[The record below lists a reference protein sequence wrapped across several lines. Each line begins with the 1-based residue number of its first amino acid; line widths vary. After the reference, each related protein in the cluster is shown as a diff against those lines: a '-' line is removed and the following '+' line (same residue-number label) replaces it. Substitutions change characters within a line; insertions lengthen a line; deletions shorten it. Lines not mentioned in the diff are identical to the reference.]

1 MGSHADHTSHA
12 AGTGH
17 GGSLNRLAASA
28 TLHCLTG
35 CAIGEVLGMVIG
47 TAAGWSDAA
56 TIALAVFLAFVFGYS
71 LTMVPLVRNGLTLAV
86 ALPLAFASDSFSI
99 AVMELVDN
107 GVMLA
112 VPGAMDAPL
121 SNPLFWGALGFAL
134 AVAYVFAFPVNRY
147 LIARGR
153 GHAVVH
159 QYHGHGH
166 GSGGEADEGQPG
178 QGIHTAHELPPAS
191 PGLASPRKLI
201 AVGVS
206 AMAVTIGVATAGA
219 MLVESRHTDE
229 EAPMQNHSA
238 GGGHDERGRAASG
251 DLGGLA
257 VAADGYRLQVPITG
271 VAAGERTPFSFSI
284 EGADGPVRRF
294 DQEGGVRMHLI
305 VVRRDLRGYQHLH
318 PTLQA
323 DGSWQTELTLAQ
335 AGIYRAYADFERDG
349 KKTVL
354 AADLFVQG
362 DFVPA
367 ALAPPADSVDVSGY
381 RVELDAHAEAETETV
396 VTYRITRAGES
407 VDVEPYLGAA
417 GHLVALREGDL
428 AYLHVHPLEAKSG
441 EISFAA
447 TFPTP
452 GNYRLF
458 MQFKVEGLVQTAAL
472 TVNVGRGH

>member
-12 AGTGH
+12 ADPAH

-71 LTMVPLVRNGLTLAV
+71 LTMVPLVRSGLTLAV

-121 SNPLFWGALGFAL
+121 SNPLFWGALAFAL

-147 LIARGR
+147 LIARGQ
-153 GHAVVH
+153 GHAVIH
-159 QYHGHGH
+159 QYHGHG
-166 GSGGEADEGQPG
+166 SGGKAADEQSR
-178 QGIHTAHELPPAS
+178 HEAHDAHGLPPTS
-191 PGLASPRKLI
+191 SELGSPRKLI

-219 MLVESRHTDE
+219 MLVESRHTDD
-229 EAPMQNHSA
+229 EAPMQNHSD
-238 GGGHDERGRAASG
+238 GGGHDDGGSAASA
-251 DLGGLA
+251 DLSGLA
-257 VAADGYRLQVPITG
+257 VAADGYRLEVPSTRL
-271 VAAGERTPFSFSI
+271 AAGERTPFSFSI
-284 EGADGPVRRF
+284 AGANGRVRQF
-294 DQEGGVRMHLI
+294 DEEDGVRMHLI
-305 VVRRDLRGYQHLH
+305 VVRRDLGGYQHLH

-323 DGSWQTELTLAQ
+323 NGAWRTELTLAQ
-335 AGIYRAYADFERDG
+335 AGVYRAYADFERNG

-354 AADLFVQG
+354 ATDLFVEG
-362 DFVPA
+362 EFVPA
-367 ALAPPADSVDVSGY
+367 TLAPPADSADVGGY
-381 RVELDAHAEAETETV
+381 RVELDAHAEAETET
-396 VTYRITRAGES
+396 TLIYRITRAGES
-407 VDVEPYLGAA
+407 VDVEPYLGAG

-428 AYLHVHPLEAKSG
+428 AYLHVHPLDERSG

-447 TFPTP
+447 RFPTP

-458 MQFKVEGLVQTAAL
+458 MQFKDEGRVQTAAL
-472 TVNVGRGH
+472 TVNVGKGH